1 MDFSKVTNLSTARRG
16 LAVGLAI
23 ALAAVATI
31 SLISYLRGVEG
42 RALKGIESVHA
53 FVAKEIIPSGTSG
66 GTAITKGLIGR
77 ELIPRKTLAI
87 GSIRSLTEIK
97 SRVASV
103 TILKG
108 EQILSARFKT
118 SGAAKGLLN
127 LPADRQAL
135 SVELELP
142 PGVSGFVQPGDHISV
157 IARLEKTGPTANPID
172 VHVKYLLQD
181 IEVLAVGQRVV
192 TSDKNKGAQVEQDTR
207 KVLLTL
213 ALTPGEAEKLAFAL
227 FDGELYFTLL
237 PQDQK
242 PVETSGRT
250 RENAFQ

>member
-1 MDFSKVTNLSTARRG
+1 MDLSKVANFSTARRG
-16 LAVGLAI
+16 IALGLAI

-31 SLISYLRGVEG
+31 SLFSYLRGVEA
-42 RALKGIESVHA
+42 RALKGVESVQA

-77 ELIPRKTLAI
+77 ELIPRKSLAL
-87 GSIRSLTEIK
+87 GSIRSLTEIQ

-108 EQILSARFKT
+108 EQILSARFKAA
-118 SGAAKGLLN
+118 SAAKGLLN

-142 PGVSGFVQPGDHISV
+142 PGVSGFVRSGDHISV
-157 IARLEKTGPTANPID
+157 IARLEKTGPTANP
-172 VHVKYLLQD
+172 VEVQVKYLLQD
-181 IEVLAVGQRVV
+181 IEVLQVGQRVV
-192 TSDKNKGAQVEQDTR
+192 TTDKDKGAQVEQNTR

-237 PQDQK
+237 PEGQK
-242 PVETSGRT
+242 PVETPGRT